1 MTIDP
6 ASGYWNT
13 MLEKKKIVW
22 VLQGARTGDN
32 AQARE
37 LAAVLDASLIL
48 KELQFNGLHH
58 LPNSVLG
65 ASVASLTAPSKTGLQ
80 PPWPDMVI
88 AAGKRAAPVALWIK
102 RKSKAQTK
110 TVHLGR
116 PRARLSA
123 FDLVIATPQYGL
135 PPDANVAEHILPF
148 ATPRKVD
155 ANELEK
161 WRMSWEELPKP
172 LIAVAI
178 GNQKYPLRFGIA
190 EAQLLGR
197 QLNDLAKR
205 TSGSVLL
212 LASPRTDSSLVGHI
226 ASELQ
231 VPYKS
236 YGEFDNA
243 NNPYQSALKLCDRF
257 VATSDSIS
265 MISELMN
272 TGKPVDV
279 FELPVAKLRL
289 RWSARQ
295 GFGAWLSRSGI
306 LQPPRD
312 VAGMVRQLI
321 ESRAIGALGTES
333 PRKIFHY
340 DEGRTLDRLK
350 NLLKN

>member
-13 MLEKKKIVW
+13 MSEKKKIIW

-37 LAAVLDASLIL
+37 LAAVLDASLTL

-65 ASVASLTAPSKTGLQ
+65 ASVASLTASSKTGLQ

-135 PPDANVAEHILPF
+135 PPDVNVAERILPF

-178 GNQKYPLRFGIA
+178 GNRKYPLRFGVA

-212 LASPRTDSSLVGHI
+212 LASPRTDSALVGHI

-231 VPYKS
+231 VPHKS
-236 YGEFDNA
+236 YGDFDKA
-243 NNPYQSALKLCDRF
+243 NNPYQSALKLGDRF
-257 VATSDSIS
+257 VVTSDSVS

-312 VAGMVRQLI
+312 VAGMVKQLI
-321 ESRAIGALGTES
+321 ERHAVGVLGKESRQETIGGNG
-333 PRKIFHY
+333 
-340 DEGRTLDRLK
+340 DRTLERLK
-350 NLLKN
+350 NLLKS